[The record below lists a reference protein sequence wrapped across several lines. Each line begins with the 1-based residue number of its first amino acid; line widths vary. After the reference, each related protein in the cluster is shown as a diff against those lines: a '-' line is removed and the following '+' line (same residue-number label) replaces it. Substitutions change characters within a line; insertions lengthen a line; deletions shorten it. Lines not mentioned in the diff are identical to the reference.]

1 MFSVSIYNHEFEA
14 FCVYR
19 HAKFWSINIRGNIEK
34 INNILD
40 YEIPHTPGILYAS
53 VEKNEVFATEKKI
66 RSVDFEEKLLCK
78 PIFGVMV

>member
-53 VEKNEVFATEKKI
+53 VEKMKYLQLK
-66 RSVDFEEKLLCK
+66 RKSGL
-78 PIFGVMV
+78 